1 MSRRSRVPAAFAV
14 AVLTAVS
21 APVAQ
26 AAEEPTP
33 PFDQVANCISF
44 GRAIEPVSDAVSP
57 GQRLVGQTQ
66 LWNSPRGAGVTV
78 AIIDTGVNPGP
89 AFGDRLRGGAD
100 LVVPD
105 SATAGLQD
113 CDGHG
118 TLVAGLIGAAPDTT
132 SGFAGVAPDV
142 QLLSIRHNSL
152 AFAQRHAHG
161 RGRRGGGVAQAIDLA
176 VSKGADVINI
186 SSAYCGPALTAN
198 DERLTAAV
206 DRAVA
211 ADVVVV
217 VAAGNLGTTAACS
230 AQNMPGQAPVT
241 GATPANIP
249 SALTVGAVTAAGQ
262 PAEFSLAGSWV
273 DLAAPGAKV
282 ISTNPHPTQSGQ
294 VGTVVGTEGDVEIQG
309 TSFAAPYV
317 TGIVALVR
325 ARFPRMPTAA
335 QVVFRLQAT
344 ADHPA
349 GTGEQNIFV
358 GHGIVNARRALTAVL
373 PAEGG
378 ESAPAPTRAA
388 ALPAGPGARQRRAAG
403 PSPSSARGTAPGGA
417 RRCRPGSLD
426 PSSRGC
432 LPQRHTDLTG
442 GRLSW

>member
-33 PFDQVANCISF
+33 PFDQVANCVSF

-66 LWNSPRGAGVTV
+66 LWELSRGAGVTV
-78 AIIDTGVNPGP
+78 AVIDTGVNPGP

-152 AFAQRHAHG
+152 AFAPKGTRTAG
-161 RGRRGGGVAQAIDLA
+161 VGGVGSLAQAIDLA

-325 ARFPRMPTAA
+325 ARFPRLTAA

-388 ALPAGPGARQRRAAG
+388 ALPGGTGSAPEAGGGSIAVIGSGLLLAVLVAAVLARSIRRRAAATRSG
-403 PSPSSARGTAPGGA
+403 IPT
-417 RRCRPGSLD
+417 
-426 PSSRGC
+426 
-432 LPQRHTDLTG
+432 
-442 GRLSW
+442 